1 MLVAI
6 DGSTYKYHPFF
17 DHWVTDK
24 VKELIDPGLEFKIVQ
39 TGDGSGKGAALIAAI
54 VTRVKRA
61 EEKRKKDEEARLLR
75 EAAEEEKRRRA
86 EEERLRLEAE
96 EREREKQA
104 EEERSRKMTELL
116 SYGEDRVKEE
126 QNHYITLED

>member
-1 MLVAI
+1 M
-6 DGSTYKYHPFF
+6 
-17 DHWVTDK
+17 
-24 VKELIDPGLEFKIVQ
+24 Q

-75 EAAEEEKRRRA
+75 EAAEAEKKRKA

-96 EREREKQA
+96 EREREKRE
-104 EEERSRKMTELL
+104 EEERSRKISELL
-116 SYGEDRVKEE
+116 SYGADRTREE
-126 QNHYITLED
+126 QNNYVTLED